1 MTIIEFMQLILNC
14 IFQILLFSLIPFIWW
29 KITKVEEKFLKW
41 VGLKKPKLKGSI
53 LLLFT
58 CVIMS
63 FSFAVIDSYIGNI
76 SNLAESQNITVNSF
90 KGLGF
95 YAVIPAFMQN
105 FFQNGV
111 SEELLFRGFFSK
123 RFISKLGFKT
133 GNLLQASIFGILHVI
148 PMALR
153 GVADNAYPLILL
165 FISIAG
171 SAFLFTYFNEK
182 VFNGSIIPSILLH
195 GIGNFIF
202 TMIIAF
208 S

>member
-41 VGLKKPKLKGSI
+41 VGLKKTKLKGSI

-63 FSFAVIDSYIGNI
+63 FSFGVIDSYIGNI

-95 YAVIPAFMQN
+95 YAVIPAFMQI
-105 FFQNGV
+105 FFKMAYQRNYYLEV
-111 SEELLFRGFFSK
+111 FSVRDLF
-123 RFISKLGFKT
+123 L
-133 GNLLQASIFGILHVI
+133 N
-148 PMALR
+148 
-153 GVADNAYPLILL
+153 
-165 FISIAG
+165 
-171 SAFLFTYFNEK
+171 
-182 VFNGSIIPSILLH
+182 
-195 GIGNFIF
+195 
-202 TMIIAF
+202 
-208 S
+208 